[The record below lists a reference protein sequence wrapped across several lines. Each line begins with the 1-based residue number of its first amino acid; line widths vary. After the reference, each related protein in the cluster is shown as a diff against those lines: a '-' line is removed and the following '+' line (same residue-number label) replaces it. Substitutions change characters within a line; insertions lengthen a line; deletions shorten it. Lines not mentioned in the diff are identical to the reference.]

1 MNGPLIDP
9 MTGALAAVEHAAA
22 RPQARTK
29 EAFAAAL
36 AMLSP
41 ELQAQFFNRVNKEAN
56 KCGLPTCEQMTLHR
70 GGYCCKEHK
79 AEHKRRL
86 YLRDNP
92 PPVKV
97 EWCCKHAVGAPYW
110 QGTEIFESDECGH
123 TFETMEERQDV
134 IDGRIYANCP
144 RCQGEL
150 DKYDA
155 DWDKAAI

>member
-1 MNGPLIDP
+1 MAES
-9 MTGALAAVEHAAA
+9 MQAAVWHGKKDVRVETV
-22 RPQARTK
+22 P
-29 EAFAAAL
+29 L
-36 AMLSP
+36 PSP
-41 ELQAQFFNRVNKEAN
+41 PAPGWVQ
-56 KCGLPTCEQMTLHR
+56 
-70 GGYCCKEHK
+70 
-79 AEHKRRL
+79 
-86 YLRDNP
+86 
-92 PPVKV
+92 VKV

-155 DWDKAAI
+155 DWDQSAI